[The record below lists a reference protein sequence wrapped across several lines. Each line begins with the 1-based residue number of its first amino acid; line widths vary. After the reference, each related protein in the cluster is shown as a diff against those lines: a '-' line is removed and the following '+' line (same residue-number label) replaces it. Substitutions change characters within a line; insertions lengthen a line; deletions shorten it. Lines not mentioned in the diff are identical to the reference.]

1 MPESP
6 PLAIKALVSS
16 GGKQGSFL
24 ENAPRAPGKA
34 PRRFPNG
41 RTAYPCQARARPQN
55 PERAGPLGARE
66 ARRQDS
72 GRGLGGK
79 TKTQGVEMGH
89 MQGTAAQI
97 GPVAFALGAGSRNM
111 AERIGARIAK
121 LGSVFG
127 AAAAN
132 RIENEEERAGNVW
145 AYCSK
150 LRQPRP

>member
-1 MPESP
+1 MAGRRILARRALDPKTPEP
-6 PLAIKALVSS
+6 
-16 GGKQGSFL
+16 
-24 ENAPRAPGKA
+24 
-34 PRRFPNG
+34 
-41 RTAYPCQARARPQN
+41 
-55 PERAGPLGARE
+55 AGWLRARE

-97 GPVAFALGAGSRNM
+97 FPAAFALGAGSRNM

-121 LGSVFG
+121 LGRVFG

-132 RIENEEERAGNVW
+132 RIENEEERAGQ
-145 AYCSK
+145 
-150 LRQPRP
+150 R